1 MRATMSILG
10 LYNWDGSLFDGFS
23 VPEAIDRAT
32 LTKTIL
38 AECAELEV
46 IYPNP
51 ALFKSMVE
59 VWSKTQ
65 LPNWQR
71 MVDALLKEY
80 DPLHNYDRTE
90 VWNDTSSSTASGEQ
104 KAKSG
109 VAGFNQAAGF
119 ADSTEDDASQKTSA
133 QASSSRTGRTYGNI
147 GVTTSQQMLE
157 SEIMLRGR
165 YNAYDII
172 VNDFKQRFCLLV
184 Y

>member
-1 MRATMSILG
+1 ML
-10 LYNWDGSLFDGFS
+10 
-23 VPEAIDRAT
+23 
-32 LTKTIL
+32 
-38 AECAELEV
+38 
-46 IYPNP
+46 YPNP
-51 ALFKSMVE
+51 ELFKSMVE

-65 LPNWQR
+65 LSNWQR
-71 MVDALLKEY
+71 MVDALLEEY

-90 VWNDTSSSTASGEQ
+90 EWSDNSSSTANGSQ
-104 KAKSG
+104 KATSG
-109 VAGFNQAAGF
+109 IAGFNQADGY
-119 ADSTEDDASQKTSA
+119 ADSTEDNTTQNTNAT
-133 QASSSRTGRTYGNI
+133 ASSSRTGHTYGNI